1 MAGMKWV
8 EIVAVVTSEAENL
21 ALTEIGA
28 VLFLLGF
35 VALFASKIS
44 FSAVPL
50 FLLSGLLLGNGGL
63 APLHVSG
70 DFLKIGAQ
78 IGAILL
84 LLLIGLEY
92 SARELGSALRDRKSI
107 GLIDF
112 VANGIPGALFG
123 LILGWGWTGALIL
136 GGITYVSS
144 SGIAAELIRDSGLRR
159 SEVAKR
165 AVVVLAIEDLALA
178 PYLPLASAVLSGASA
193 LVGIISVSAAFIVIG
208 VVLVISVRRESLV
221 SGLLRHHDSLG
232 LLLTVFGSALLAAG
246 AATYVG
252 FSGVVAAFL
261 VGLLLTGE
269 VANAA
274 RLRLSPLR
282 DLFAAIFFLFFGLS
296 TDPREITA
304 VLPIAIALTLIG
316 ALGKFATG
324 WWSTRDMSDPMS
336 WRRTG
341 ALLIPRGEFSV
352 VIAGLASAASFGER
366 LQAITITYVILTTTL
381 GSILMRFFRSRFARS
396 GRTNAPR
403 H

>member
-1 MAGMKWV
+1 MVGVKGA
-8 EIVAVVTSEAENL
+8 EIVAAGTSAADSL

-28 VLFLLGF
+28 VLLLLGF
-35 VALFASKIS
+35 IALFASKIGIS
-44 FSAVPL
+44 SVPL
-50 FLLSGLLLGNGGL
+50 FLLTGLLLGDGGL
-63 APLHVSG
+63 APLHLSG
-70 DFLKIGAQ
+70 DFLKVGAQ
-78 IGAILL
+78 FGAILL
-84 LLLIGLEY
+84 LLLLGLEY
-92 SARELGSALRDRKSI
+92 SARELGSALRDRKSVGI
-107 GLIDF
+107 IDF
-112 VANGIPGALFG
+112 AANAIPGALFG

-136 GGITYVSS
+136 GGISYVSS
-144 SGIAAELIRDSGLRR
+144 SGIAAELIRDSGLQR

-165 AVVVLAIEDLALA
+165 TIGVLVIEDLALA
-178 PYLPLASAVLSGASA
+178 PYLPLASAVLSGVSA
-193 LVGIISVSAAFIVIG
+193 LVGVISVSAAFIVVG
-208 VVLVISVRRESLV
+208 LVLVISVRRESLV
-221 SGLLRHHDSLG
+221 SGLLRHHDPLG

-274 RLRLSPLR
+274 RARLSPLR
-282 DLFAAIFFLFFGLS
+282 DIFAAIFFLFFGLA
-296 TDPREITA
+296 TDPREIPS

-324 WWSTRDMSDPMS
+324 WWSSRDLSDPMS

-381 GSILMRFFRSRFARS
+381 SSILIRFFRSRFAISR
-396 GRTNAPR
+396 RTTRPAV
-403 H
+403 